1 MLHSLLHNL
10 KSVNAE
16 QDGSDILKV
25 QYYVKVP
32 AFIFNEKLI
41 LGWVKS
47 RTLKQGSGIFW
58 LNSVFW
64 HINAF
69 SGVSLTSPGL
79 QTTDF
84 KLRGRPT
91 SDWQK
96 ARQRALEYECGPYPV
111 GSWKTDAGRTAE
123 RQSGVRWDKHSLMS
137 RACQGLSHDYTRVER
152 GWGAFGAWDQA
163 GNIKRLF
170 LPLSLMGQ

>member
-1 MLHSLLHNL
+1 MKNWFLAGLNPGH
-10 KSVNAE
+10 
-16 QDGSDILKV
+16 
-25 QYYVKVP
+25 
-32 AFIFNEKLI
+32 
-41 LGWVKS
+41 W
-47 RTLKQGSGIFW
+47 SGEVVFFW

-96 ARQRALEYECGPYPV
+96 ARQRALLYECGPYPV

-137 RACQGLSHDYTRVER
+137 RACQGLSHDYTRVEGR
-152 GWGAFGAWDQA
+152 VWGLGSGWEHQEA
-163 GNIKRLF
+163 
-170 LPLSLMGQ
+170 LPAAASDGTITECRKSKFKTD